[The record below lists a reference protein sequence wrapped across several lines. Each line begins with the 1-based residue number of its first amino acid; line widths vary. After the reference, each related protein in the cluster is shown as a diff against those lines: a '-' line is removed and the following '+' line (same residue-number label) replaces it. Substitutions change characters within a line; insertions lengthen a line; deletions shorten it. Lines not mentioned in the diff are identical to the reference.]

1 MAGQKFT
8 LTFDANL
15 NVSQMK
21 GALADIQ
28 KGLNNLNLP
37 QNITKGLQDTFNR
50 LSKEVQNFEVLTSK
64 DLTGKMDTRKIEN
77 SANKISNLFKTL
89 QIQVKDLSSLSGKSL
104 EKLFPDNAIKS
115 ITAGE
120 NALKSYNQTIKQIES
135 TLTGA
140 TKKVQEWQDKLAG
153 RTAQRNTQAQVV
165 EDLKAQA
172 KSVSELAS
180 AQGVKQSISDYK
192 ELEAAIQQA
201 KQNIEDYNNAVANG
215 DRKAN
220 QITARGLQN
229 TLAKLEATKNA
240 YDQQANAIKN
250 AETQLKSY
258 DNAVNGAQQK
268 IAEFQATLDRLNQS
282 AGQDKAQALTKLFQ
296 DLNNAGFDTSK
307 YTQDLEGAKQA
318 VDDFKQSIASGL
330 VQSVQAASDAINNNS
345 NIVERNT
352 QDVRENSEVQ
362 AQLDARMRDVS
373 ALKSRIQYFFGL
385 NNTINLFR
393 NAVRGAYETIK
404 ELDKAMTE
412 TAVVTN
418 FSVGDMWK
426 QLPEYTK
433 RANELGVTTKAAYE
447 AATLYYQQGL
457 TTEEVNALSV
467 ETLKMARIA
476 GLDAAEATDRMTN
489 ALRGFNMELN
499 EVNAE
504 RVDDV
509 YSKLAAISASNVD
522 EISTAMTKVASLA
535 HNAGMEFET
544 TAAFLAQIIETTR
557 ESAETAGTALKTVV
571 ARFTE
576 VKKLV
581 NEGELKGQDDE
592 GELIDVNKV
601 SAALRT
607 AGIDL
612 NRYFLGEVGI
622 DDIFME
628 LAEKWD
634 SLTSLQQRYIAT
646 QAAGSRQQSRF
657 IALLS
662 DYARTQELVG
672 AAYNA
677 NGAAAEQFGKTQE
690 SLESKLARL
699 KNAWNEFLMGL
710 TNSTVVK
717 AGVDALTTLLNIVN
731 KLTSAFGEGAGS
743 VMKWALAIAALR
755 GVGSFV
761 SAGGGLERL
770 IGTMTGGRGLVGGV
784 GRGLGGGLGAL
795 WGGAKNLGAF
805 MGFGTSGSLMGGAT
819 GASLTGTAGIT
830 AGLGG
835 IVTALGAIAVAVGAV
850 VLAYK
855 AWEKFTPQG
864 QLKVATKIAEQM
876 QENAKQANDI
886 AKGYKDIQENFKQYT
901 DAVKEANSITERDT
915 AIKSQND
922 YILSLIEKDSTYAK
936 YLKSRTENG
945 RIVLTLDSET
955 LAKDTEEAAKKASE
969 ETTKSY
975 FANAEQQRKQA
986 EVYNREAYRA
996 GIKAENL
1003 EADNRDATD
1012 LRAEQIAK
1020 EAAEETAKAS
1030 MAAQARLGYQTMI
1043 GESGLSDSIK
1053 DLLATT
1059 LSQVFEETGQISDSQ
1074 LTTLTAWASSAN
1086 AQKIMSLLTGDIGDT
1101 NLLGKND
1108 DQMLEAL
1115 GFGKASGALD
1125 QFATLLGLDNKE
1137 LKKNILNVA
1146 QTNKEIQENNRQRLA
1161 AKLNGLSPSTNYDEF
1176 FTNTAPNLQQTIL
1189 NALEGAES
1197 LLTESGQKTLA
1208 DILVD
1213 PGKTEDEIVAIQTFI
1228 NGINFDKPINAYTRL
1243 QDGLNSTNE
1252 DIRLLAQQIL
1262 NSNKDIFN
1270 SGNLIRTGLAE
1281 AYEEVGEEIDKL
1293 IEKNGEITTDDID
1306 DLAKSSSALTKL
1318 LKLGVGNAS
1327 TFAKA
1332 LTLVGQGKI
1341 NFDNLNDSL
1350 LNVLDNAQTF
1360 SSIISDIHNLI
1371 ANFDEGIDY
1380 GEGVDFLVDKIEEL
1394 NELTENFEFGNQ
1406 RTEKLWNL
1414 FFGQDYKEAWAQG
1427 EDYIRG
1433 RITQMQGWLDNDAY
1447 GFFSDTGIMS
1457 ALGISSSGDHKLD
1470 WDLSKYANYDALLND
1485 IARAGG
1491 NLSTD
1496 AAKILLTQF
1505 ASHGDLDF
1513 ATQLEDLSYK
1523 SITGAIQKSYKTGNG
1538 KTILTNAD
1546 IQAIADSYGLSFQKV
1561 SDYLKTHLDN
1571 YINIDEQGIS
1581 GENLYQYFIKQ
1592 LGGKFDPKQFIN
1604 DLFPDGVIDLTQ
1616 LRSHLASMGYTDP
1629 NQQADLAN
1637 SIMRAAGIDDGQVE
1651 LNDLQLKIANL
1662 LNATVEDPVVQAITK
1677 ALQDAAQGLDIE
1689 ISDINL
1695 LLSQLSPETAA
1706 NLMQTIS
1713 QLVQADPSNYL
1724 VLQSLTATIT
1734 DLNLPPEQAATI
1746 LTNLATQLTS
1756 GEPIN
1761 LNQLKV
1767 TLTDL
1772 GLTQEQ
1778 VNSVI
1783 DTLQGYIDSSGNLT
1797 LPEVDTTAFE
1807 ESTERARRT
1816 LAQLWEDFKN
1826 SENYVPNR
1834 SAFHQEDVITF
1845 GEETVDQASISS
1857 ALQNGVTDG
1866 VASGMTQG
1874 QTIITTN
1881 INEGASASSLESI
1894 LATAMDQAGVT
1905 GAASIKTDV
1914 ESNSYVITV
1923 DWTWGAAGPPRIT
1936 NQAATGGVVRSSAN
1950 GSHSLNAGISL
1961 TGEEG
1966 EEIVWNKERGYAYV
1980 TGSNGPEFR
1989 QLNPGDR
1996 VFNANE
2002 TARILARSFARGG
2015 IYYSLASGRWNPA
2028 KDNGGKGSGSGGGSG
2043 SSGSSSS
2050 DDDKGTE
2057 WKNEIDWIYNL
2068 MEDIEELERKQTKLQ
2083 EDYED
2088 YLQDDAK
2095 NGRDLYNLLVEQLG
2109 NLYTQLNHQQA
2120 VLELREREMREFMD
2134 TTNQFDNLLWY
2145 NWDDRTLEI
2154 DWDQIEA
2161 IQDKDTY
2168 DKVSDLVSEAES
2180 IQKKMDDADDSIM
2193 DIKNQ
2198 IQELENIWRDTY
2210 VDFESRVFDAVVSYY
2225 QKIIDNYSELHD
2237 TLSNSNSAILNA
2249 IQKQIALERQIRDNT
2264 QTEENIA
2271 DTEAQLAFL
2280 RRDTTGGNE
2289 LASLQLQKELS
2300 DQRQSYEDTLIDQA
2314 ISRLQD
2320 DNEAAAEQ
2328 RQKQIE
2334 IMQAQLDYQQQS
2346 GEFNAYVR
2354 ELLETAMGAEGE
2366 LLTNSDLMTLLKDQ
2380 ENWSAMSEVS
2390 KQVWEDELNTTFK
2403 EVAAFILKQNAE
2415 ENGTFISA
2423 LTGAIEGM
2431 TAAIGSKS
2439 QPSIKIDYS
2448 AGSGGGGGGSS
2459 SGGGGSSVSSS
2470 SPKAGVVTTQT
2481 TYDFRGIPTAYSP
2494 GSSGTY
2500 VGSNRGLVRKY
2511 ATGGLN
2517 SETGFAWLDGT
2528 PSEPEYVLN
2537 ARQTDAFLRLA
2548 DILPTMMQG
2557 NNITNDSSS
2566 NQINLNLVMNVDQI
2580 ASDYDVDRIA
2590 DRVKDIVYNAGQ
2602 YRNVNTLNFIR

>member
-1 MAGQKFT
+1 MANSQTFTLNIKAVADMKDVVSNIQGIQSALGKLKLPDGLKNSFKTNFKDLEKELDKYQRLMSGDIKTKGDANALTKSGNNILRLYDDIVKKINSIDDSTLKKAFSDLGAREVENLRNQLTGLESDLKSKLSNQKFIN
-8 LTFDANL
+8 FDNAKTQL
-15 NVSQMK
+15 KQFK
-21 GALADIQ
+21 TEL
-28 KGLNNLNLP
+28 
-37 QNITKGLQDTFNR
+37 
-50 LSKEVQNFEVLTSK
+50 
-64 DLTGKMDTRKIEN
+64 
-77 SANKISNLFKTL
+77 SNLSGDAANAFKTL
-89 QIQVKDLSSLSGKSL
+89 SNSTFNTFLKNLDTGRLDLAAQNLAK
-104 EKLFPDNAIKS
+104 
-115 ITAGE
+115 
-120 NALKSYNQTIKQIES
+120 IKQQADQIGNTKLTAWVEQLRNSFES
-135 TLTGA
+135 LQNDSGI
-140 TKKVQEWQDKLAG
+140 KG
-153 RTAQRNTQAQVV
+153 TAQAIEQLKQQLASSEANVITKLITQFHDGTISAENFQTELNQIINSTNQWGQAQ
-165 EDLKAQA
+165 AQTN
-172 KSVSELAS
+172 
-180 AQGVKQSISDYK
+180 K
-192 ELEAAIQQA
+192 EL
-201 KQNIEDYNNAVANG
+201 
-215 DRKAN
+215 
-220 QITARGLQN
+220 
-229 TLAKLEATKNA
+229 
-240 YDQQANAIKN
+240 DQ
-250 AETQLKSY
+250 
-258 DNAVNGAQQK
+258 
-268 IAEFQATLDRLNQS
+268 
-282 AGQDKAQALTKLFQ
+282 
-296 DLNNAGFDTSK
+296 
-307 YTQDLEGAKQA
+307 
-318 VDDFKQSIASGL
+318 
-330 VQSVQAASDAINNNS
+330 
-345 NIVERNT
+345 
-352 QDVRENSEVQ
+352 VR
-362 AQLDARMRDVS
+362 
-373 ALKSRIQYFFGL
+373 SRIQYFFGL
-385 NNTINLFR
+385 NNAINLVKR
-393 NAVRGAYETIK
+393 AVRGAYETIK

-412 TAVVTN
+412 TAVVTD

-457 TTEEVNALSV
+457 STEEVNALSV

-499 EVNAE
+499 EINAQ

-509 YSKLAAISASNVD
+509 YSKLAAISASDVD

-581 NEGELKGQDDE
+581 NEGELKGQDEE

-612 NRYFLGEVGI
+612 NKYFLGEVGI

-657 IALLS
+657 IALMS

-710 TNSTVVK
+710 TNNTVVK

-731 KLTSAFGEGAGS
+731 KLTSAFGEGVGS
-743 VMKWALAIAALR
+743 VMKWAIAIATLR

-761 SAGGGLERL
+761 SSGGGLTKL
-770 IGTMTGGRGLVGGV
+770 LGTLTGGKGLAAGGIGKNLSLGIGT
-784 GRGLGGGLGAL
+784 LGKTAWGGLG
-795 WGGAKNLGAF
+795 KLGALSVA
-805 MGFGTSGSLMGGAT
+805 GYGGIFGKAGAGLFGSQLLAGVGET
-819 GASLTGTAGIT
+819 ASFSLAGLTTALTGVA
-830 AGLGG
+830 A
-835 IVTALGAIAVAVGAV
+835 AAIAVGI
-850 VLAYK
+850 AYK
-855 AWEKFTPQG
+855 TWEKFTPQG
-864 QLKVATKIAEQM
+864 QLKTATKIAEQM
-876 QENAKQANDI
+876 KESAKQANDV
-886 AKGYKDIQENFKQYT
+886 AKSYKDVQDNYKGYT
-901 DAVKEANSITERDT
+901 DAVKEANSTTERDA
-915 AIKSQND
+915 AIKNQND
-922 YILSLIEKDSTYAK
+922 YILSLIEKDATYAK
-936 YLKSRTENG
+936 YLKSDTENG
-945 RIVLTLDSET
+945 QITLSLNSET
-955 LAKDTEEAAKKASE
+955 LAKDAEEAAKKATE
-969 ETTKSY
+969 EATKSY
-975 FANAEQQRKQA
+975 FANAEQQRADARVQ
-986 EVYNREAYRA
+986 RS
-996 GIKAENL
+996 KAESFASQAA
-1003 EADNRDATD
+1003 EEEMYYGSAAEM
-1012 LRAEQIAK
+1012 RAKQIAA
-1020 EAAEETAKAS
+1020 EAAEEGAKAS
-1030 MAAQARLGYQTMI
+1030 MTAQARLGYQTML
-1043 GESGLSDSIK
+1043 GESDLSDNIK

-1059 LSQVFEETGQISDSQ
+1059 LSQVYEETGQISDSQ
-1074 LTTLTAWASSAN
+1074 LTALTAWASSAN

-1108 DQMLEAL
+1108 EQMLEAL
-1115 GFGKASGALD
+1115 GFDKASGALD
-1125 QFATLLGLDNKE
+1125 QFADLLGLNNKQFKE
-1137 LKKNILNVA
+1137 LKKSISNVA
-1146 QTNKEIQENNRQRLA
+1146 QSNKEIQENNRQRLA
-1161 AKLNGLSPSTNYDEF
+1161 EKLNGLSPSTNYDEF
-1176 FTNTAPNLQQTIL
+1176 FTNAAPSLQQTIL

-1243 QDGLNSTNE
+1243 QEGLNSTNE

-1262 NSNKDIFN
+1262 DSNKDIFN
-1270 SGNLIRTGLAE
+1270 SGHLIRTGLAE

-1306 DLAKSSSALTKL
+1306 DLAKSSSALSRL

-1332 LTLVGQGKI
+1332 LTLVGQGKV
-1341 NFDNLNDSL
+1341 NFDDLNDSL

-1360 SSIISDIHNLI
+1360 GSIISDIHNLI

-1380 GEGVDFLVDKIEEL
+1380 GEGVDFLVDKIKEL

-1414 FFGQDYKEAWAQG
+1414 FFGQDYKQAWAQG

-1485 IARAGG
+1485 IARVGG

-1592 LGGKFDPKQFIN
+1592 LGGEFDPKQFIN
-1604 DLFPDGVIDLTQ
+1604 DLFPDNKKIDLTQ

-1637 SIMRAAGIDDGQVE
+1637 SILRAAGINDDQVE
-1651 LNDLQLKIANL
+1651 LNELQLKIANVL
-1662 LNATVEDPVVQAITK
+1662 VEPVGSPVVEAITK
-1677 ALQDAAQGLDIE
+1677 ALENAAKGLNITVA
-1689 ISDINL
+1689 DINL
-1695 LLSQLSPETAA
+1695 LLNQLSPGTAA
-1706 NLMQTIS
+1706 NLMQAIA
-1713 QLVQADPSNYL
+1713 QLIQADPSNYL
-1724 VLQSLTATIT
+1724 VLQSLTATIN
-1734 DLNLPPEQAATI
+1734 DLNLPPEQAAAI
-1746 LTNLATQLTS
+1746 LTDLATQLTS

-1797 LPEVDTTAFE
+1797 LPEIDISKLKKSE
-1807 ESTERARRT
+1807 EEARGI
-1816 LAQLWEDFKN
+1816 LAQLWEDFKE

-1834 SAFHQEDVITF
+1834 LAESSQDVYLVGEDN
-1845 GEETVDQASISS
+1845 VDKASIES
-1857 ALQNGVTDG
+1857 AVQSGISDGTAQGMEQGKVT
-1866 VASGMTQG
+1866 
-1874 QTIITTN
+1874 ITTN
-1881 INEGASASSLESI
+1881 IDSAAQASALQSIVQGYLEK
-1894 LATAMDQAGVT
+1894 AGVN
-1905 GAASIKTDV
+1905 GAAAIQQDINTGTYTIV
-1914 ESNSYVITV
+1914 V
-1923 DWTWGAAGPPRIT
+1923 DWTWKNGPPSVGT
-1936 NQAATGGVVRSSAN
+1936 GATGGIVRSSAS
-1950 GSHSLNAGISL
+1950 GSRSLNAGISL

-2015 IYYSLASGRWNPA
+2015 IYYSLASGRWNPN
-2028 KDNGGKGSGSGGGSG
+2028 KDSGGSGSGSGGSG

-2225 QKIIDNYSELHD
+2225 QDIIDNYSELHD
-2237 TLSNSNSAILNA
+2237 TLSNSNSAILSA

-2380 ENWSAMSEVS
+2380 ENWSAMSDVS
-2390 KQVWEDELNTTFK
+2390 KQVWEEELNTTFK
-2403 EVAAFILKQNAE
+2403 EVAAFILKQHAE

-2423 LTGAIEGM
+2423 LTGAIQGM
-2431 TAAIGSKS
+2431 TSAIGSRS
-2439 QPSIKIDYS
+2439 QPAIKIDYS
-2448 AGSGGGGGGSS
+2448 AGSGGGGGGGGGSYSGSS
-2459 SGGGGSSVSSS
+2459 SGGGLPVAKQTTTETFYLPTSATNAIL
-2470 SPKAGVVTTQT
+2470 KAGT
-2481 TYDFRGIPTAYSP
+2481 
-2494 GSSGTY
+2494 SSHIGTY
-2500 VGSNRGLVRKY
+2500 NSSTGSWTRTKY

-2517 SETGFAWLDGT
+2517 TETGFAWLDGT
-2528 PSEPEYVLN
+2528 ADEPEYVLN

-2548 DILPTMMQG
+2548 DILPTMMEK
-2557 NNITNDSSS
+2557 NNVTNDNSS

>member
-89 QIQVKDLSSLSGKSL
+89 QIQIKDLSSLSGKSL

-165 EDLKAQA
+165 EDLKAQV

-229 TLAKLEATKNA
+229 VLTKLEATKNA
-240 YDQQANAIKN
+240 YDQQANAIKA
-250 AETQLKSY
+250 AEALLKSY

-268 IAEFQATLDRLNQS
+268 IAEFQATLDRLNQT

-307 YTQDLEGAKQA
+307 YKQDLEGAKQA

-330 VQSVQAASDAINNNS
+330 TQSVQAASDAINNNS
-345 NIVERNT
+345 NVIERNT
-352 QDVRENSEVQ
+352 QDVRENSAAQ

-373 ALKSRIQYFFGL
+373 SLKSRIQYFFGL

-393 NAVRGAYETIK
+393 NAVRGAFETIK

-717 AGVDALTTLLNIVN
+717 AGVDTLTTLLNIVN
-731 KLTSAFGEGAGS
+731 KLTSAFGEGVGS

-784 GRGLGGGLGAL
+784 GRGFGGGLGAL
-795 WGGAKNLGAF
+795 WGGAKNLGY
-805 MGFGTSGSLMGGAT
+805 LVGGNF
-819 GASLTGTAGIT
+819 GTAGAASGAALTGGAGIA
-830 AGLGG
+830 AGLTG
-835 IVTALGAIAVAVGAV
+835 IVTALGAIAAAVGAV

-864 QLKVATKIAEQM
+864 QLKTATKLAEQM

-886 AKGYKDIQENFKQYT
+886 AKGYKDVQENYKQYT
-901 DAVKEANSITERDT
+901 DAVKEANSITERDA

-986 EVYNREAYRA
+986 EVYSREAYRA

-1030 MAAQARLGYQTMI
+1030 MAAQARLGYQTML

-1176 FTNTAPNLQQTIL
+1176 FTNTAPSLQQTIL

-1197 LLTESGQKTLA
+1197 LLAESGQKTLA

-1213 PGKTEDEIVAIQTFI
+1213 PSKTEDEIVAIQTFI

-1243 QDGLNSTNE
+1243 QEGLNSTNE

-1262 NSNKDIFN
+1262 TSNKDIFN

-1318 LKLGVGNAS
+1318 LKLGIGNAS

-1360 SSIISDIHNLI
+1360 GSIISDIHNLI

-1380 GEGVDFLVDKIEEL
+1380 GEGVDFLIDKIEEL

-1592 LGGKFDPKQFIN
+1592 LGGKFDPKQFVN

-1637 SIMRAAGIDDGQVE
+1637 SIMRAAGIEDGQVE

-1706 NLMQTIS
+1706 NLMQAIS

-1734 DLNLPPEQAATI
+1734 DLNLPPEQAAAI

-1772 GLTQEQ
+1772 GLTQQQ
-1778 VNSVI
+1778 VNNVI
-1783 DTLQGYIDSSGNLT
+1783 NTLQGYIDSSGNLV
-1797 LPEVDTTAFE
+1797 LPEVDTTSFE
-1807 ESTERARRT
+1807 KSVDNARSA

-1894 LATAMDQAGVT
+1894 LATAMNQAGVT
-1905 GAASIKTDV
+1905 GAASIKSDI
-1914 ESNSYVITV
+1914 ESNSYIITV
-1923 DWTWGAAGPPRIT
+1923 DWTWGAAGPPSIT

-2015 IYYSLASGRWNPA
+2015 IYYSLASGRWNPK
-2028 KDNGGKGSGSGGGSG
+2028 KDSGGSGGGSG
-2043 SSGSSSS
+2043 SGSGSSSGSSSS
-2050 DDDKGTE
+2050 NDDKGTE

-2088 YLQDDAK
+2088 YLQDQTK
-2095 NGRDLYNLLVEQLG
+2095 NGKDLYNLLIEQLG

-2120 VLELREREMREFMD
+2120 ALELREREMREFMD

-2145 NWDDRTLEI
+2145 NWNDRTLEI

-2168 DKVSDLVSEAES
+2168 DQVSDLVSEAES
-2180 IQKKMDDADDSIM
+2180 IQKKIDDADDSIM

-2237 TLSNSNSAILNA
+2237 TLSNSNSAILSA

-2354 ELLETAMGAEGE
+2354 ELLETAMGADGE

-2423 LTGAIEGM
+2423 LTGAIQGM

-2439 QPSIKIDYS
+2439 QPSVKIDYS
-2448 AGSGGGGGGSS
+2448 SGSGGGGGGGGG
-2459 SGGGGSSVSSS
+2459 SGGGGGGVGIDSGRTSVNAD
-2470 SPKAGVVTTQT
+2470 KV
-2481 TYDFRGIPTAYSP
+2481 
-2494 GSSGTY
+2494 Y
-2500 VGSNRGLVRKY
+2500 VY
-2511 ATGGLN
+2511 TGGSGGWTDRSTASRLTANDIVN
-2517 SETGFAWLDGT
+2517 SGYFASGGLTSRTGPAWLDGT
-2528 PSEPEYVLN
+2528 FSEPEYVLN

-2548 DILPTMMQG
+2548 DVLPNMMQG
-2557 NNITNDSSS
+2557 NNTTTTTFGG
-2566 NQINLNLVMNVDQI
+2566 INLNLVMNVDQI